1 MITLQVFSYLTG
13 VADMNPEVEK
23 LISQVIGEVQRK
35 SLFEAK
41 LDAIEEG
48 RKEGRKEGK
57 KVGRKEGKE
66 EVAKNLRGVIADE
79 EISRVS
85 GLSLERVKQ
94 L

>member
-48 RKEGRKEGK
+48 RKEGK

>member
-57 KVGRKEGKE
+57 E

>member
-41 LDAIEEG
+41 LDAIEGVNE
-48 RKEGRKEGK
+48 EGK

>member
-1 MITLQVFSYLTG
+1 MKCKENLYLR
-13 VADMNPEVEK
+13 
-23 LISQVIGEVQRK
+23 Q
-35 SLFEAK
+35 

-48 RKEGRKEGK
+48 RKEGR

>member
-48 RKEGRKEGK
+48 RKEGRK
-57 KVGRKEGKE
+57 VGRKEGKE

>member
-1 MITLQVFSYLTG
+1 
-13 VADMNPEVEK
+13 MNPEVEK
-23 LISQVIGEVQRK
+23 LISQVIGELQRK

-41 LDAIEEG
+41 LDAIEE
-48 RKEGRKEGK
+48 
-57 KVGRKEGKE
+57 GRKEGKE

>member
-1 MITLQVFSYLTG
+1 MDEFYITEEEFEEMER
-13 VADMNPEVEK
+13 AEREK
-23 LISQVIGEVQRK
+23 HDEKVRE
-35 SLFEAK
+35 
-41 LDAIEEG
+41 
-48 RKEGRKEGK
+48 EGRKEGK

>member
-1 MITLQVFSYLTG
+1 
-13 VADMNPEVEK
+13 MNPEVEK

-48 RKEGRKEGK
+48 RKVGR

>member
-41 LDAIEEG
+41 LDAIEKG
-48 RKEGRKEGK
+48 R

-85 GLSLERVKQ
+85 GLSLEIVKQ

>member
-23 LISQVIGEVQRK
+23 LISQVIDEVHRK
-35 SLFEAK
+35 SVHEAR
-41 LDAIEEG
+41 LDAREKGWKEGREEG
-48 RKEGRKEGK
+48 R
-57 KVGRKEGKE
+57 E

>member
-1 MITLQVFSYLTG
+1 
-13 VADMNPEVEK
+13 MNPEVEK

-41 LDAIEEG
+41 LDAIE
-48 RKEGRKEGK
+48 EGRKEGK

>member
-48 RKEGRKEGK
+48 RKEG
-57 KVGRKEGKE
+57 KE

>member
-1 MITLQVFSYLTG
+1 
-13 VADMNPEVEK
+13 MNPEVEK

-48 RKEGRKEGK
+48 RKEG
-57 KVGRKEGKE
+57 KE

>member
-48 RKEGRKEGK
+48 RKVGR

>member
-1 MITLQVFSYLTG
+1 
-13 VADMNPEVEK
+13 MNPEVEK

-48 RKEGRKEGK
+48 RKEGRK
-57 KVGRKEGKE
+57 VGRKEGKE

>member
-48 RKEGRKEGK
+48 RKEGRK
-57 KVGRKEGKE
+57 VGRKEGNE

>member
-1 MITLQVFSYLTG
+1 
-13 VADMNPEVEK
+13 MNPEVEK

-48 RKEGRKEGK
+48 R

>member
-48 RKEGRKEGK
+48 RKEG
-57 KVGRKEGKE
+57 VGRKGKE